1 MQSRINVSA
10 LILVFL
16 LLWIVCACSR
26 PIKPRSDLI
35 TVQLGDLIFT
45 RYFDLLDK
53 VTFEGNEAIRLSDF
67 IDSAVTVYPP
77 IYVYRVIGSD
87 GFYAAKKGSPDNTW
101 EQIQKGYL
109 RLSDRMAAFDPSLGL
124 EGRYYVKDVASIELL
139 RKIDVNVAQ
148 GRDSTFLI
156 MDKIVETS
164 IDSVDAFYDGR
175 PGIRLSEFIQP
186 LTPTPEDYVYDLLS
200 VGGEKSRFSWSKIQ
214 TGWWL
219 RDLDITKF
227 YPDLGPDSKIQ
238 HLQAIELTPKS
249 E

>member
-1 MQSRINVSA
+1 ME
-10 LILVFL
+10 LD
-16 LLWIVCACSR
+16 
-26 PIKPRSDLI
+26 DL
-35 TVQLGDLIFT
+35 TFT

-77 IYVYRVIGSD
+77 IYAYRVIGSD

-109 RLSDRMAAFDPSLGL
+109 RLSDRMAAFDASLGL

-139 RKIDVNVAQ
+139 RKIDVNVSQ

-156 MDKIVETS
+156 EDKHVETFV
-164 IDSVDAFYDGR
+164 DSADAFYNGR

-200 VGGEKSRFSWSKIQ
+200 VRGEKRRFSWSEIQ

-219 RDLDITKF
+219 RDLDLTKF
-227 YPDLGPDSKIQ
+227 YPDLGADSKMSR
-238 HLQAIELTPKS
+238 LQYIEVTYKS
-249 E
+249 R